1 MSPNKNHTLAGTGAQ
16 ILAVPFQ
23 FLSGLVVGLA
33 APIAAIGAMV
43 AGIRLLTGQ
52 VPFLD
57 HAYTDADGKR
67 RLSFKLVGPDEVE
80 GLFAQQKETIGKDL
94 MTLQAEIRAIMEEAR
109 AGAQKTAADE
119 IEVPTVAE
127 V

>member
-1 MSPNKNHTLAGTGAQ
+1 MSPKQKHTLSGAGAQ

-57 HAYTDADGKR
+57 HAYEDADGKR

-80 GLFAQQKETIGKDL
+80 GLFARQKETIGKDL
-94 MTLQAEIRAIMEEAR
+94 VMLQAEIRAIMEEAR
-109 AGAQKTAADE
+109 TGVQKAATEE
-119 IEVPTVAE
+119 IEVPPVAE
-127 V
+127 T